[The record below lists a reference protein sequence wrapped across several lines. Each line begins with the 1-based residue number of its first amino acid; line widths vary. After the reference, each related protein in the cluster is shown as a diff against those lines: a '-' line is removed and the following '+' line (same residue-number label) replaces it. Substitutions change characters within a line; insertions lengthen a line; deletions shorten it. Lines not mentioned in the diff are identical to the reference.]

1 MAKKNLNDNL
11 NDAKQNTKDLQQEME
26 YVYDAIIS
34 LSDKLVEG
42 FKEAVEKAVELGE
55 VTENVGKILQRG
67 YSKDLKDLTKITE
80 DIIKATALHNRGL
93 LKSSEIEKLRKKLIE
108 AEVIAEVRRNTAIRN
123 GIPLSE
129 EQTNELQK
137 QVELTKE
144 VLNELESGANK
155 YGALFSFAEEKIGSY
170 LKKFNAKD
178 IGAAILIQIG
188 KSLQELDTR
197 SANLSRNFA
206 LSRTEG
212 IALNQALAK
221 SALAAN
227 TLGVNLRT
235 VTEAVNSLNASLGGT
250 ALIFTEE
257 IRNEVA
263 FLQERLKL
271 SAEASAEL
279 AKTAF
284 IQGKGVKQVREEQEK
299 AFKAIKDSTG
309 VALNFTQT
317 LEEANKITGATRL
330 NLDKFPGGVVAA
342 VAAAKSLGTELNTIR
357 GIQRSILDFESSIR
371 AELEAESLINRQINL
386 ERARLAAFNNND
398 LELIQEISKEFGSV
412 AEFQQLS
419 FIAQEAFA
427 KALGLTSDGLADIL
441 RKGESIQAN
450 LESGVETQE
459 ESLAQNASIQS
470 IQEQLKS
477 SIEALNT
484 TLQTTVG
491 LLSAAAIAVGFI
503 TGGATAITAGLV
515 LGGGGLLAMGKQSG
529 FGGIIPTGDLS
540 IDPNGG
546 PIVASPQQGTIYQG
560 KSSDALAMGPAGG
573 INGNREIVAAIQQLG
588 NDIKSLKL
596 RVDMDSR
603 RLNDSMQTS
612 GVSYLS

>member
-11 NDAKQNTKDLQQEME
+11 NDAKKNTKDLQQEME
-26 YVYDAIIS
+26 YVYDAVIS
-34 LSDKLVEG
+34 LSEKLVEG
-42 FKEAVEKAVELGE
+42 FKEAVANAVELGE
-55 VTENVGKILQRG
+55 VTEDAGKILQKG

-235 VTEAVNSLNASLGGT
+235 VTEAVNSLNESLGGT

-299 AFKAIKDSTG
+299 AFKAIKASTG
-309 VALNFTQT
+309 VTLNFTQT

-330 NLDKFPGGVVAA
+330 NLDKFPGGIVEA
-342 VAAAKSLGTELNTIR
+342 VAAAKSLGTELETIK
-357 GIQRSILDFESSIR
+357 GIQSSILDFESSIK
-371 AELEAESLINRQINL
+371 AELEAEALINREINL
-386 ERARLAAFNNND
+386 EQARLAALNND
-398 LELIQEISKEFGSV
+398 YLGVVQEISKEFGSV
-412 AEFQQLS
+412 AEFQQLN
-419 FIAQEAFA
+419 FVQQQAFA
-427 KALGLTSDGLADIL
+427 KALGTTSDGLADIL

-459 ESLAQNASIQS
+459 ESLAANASIQS
-470 IQEQLKS
+470 VQEQLKS

-503 TGGATAITAGLV
+503 TGGATAITAGLA
-515 LGGGGLLAMGKQSG
+515 LGGAGLLAIGAQSG
-529 FGGIIPTGDLS
+529 FGGVIPTGDLS

-588 NDIKSLKL
+588 NDFKNIKL
-596 RVDMDSR
+596 RLDMDSR
-603 RLNDSMQTS
+603 RLNDSMNTS